1 MPVSVYCIALII
13 AKIPPNGIEL
23 VQSGIERQLSAAGK
37 STLYSGTQWTV
48 AYSGKQWETV
58 GNIAKQWETGGNIG
72 KQLETVGGKVKT
84 VGKSGKQ
91 WGKSGKQWG
100 KSGKQCNTIQCCL
113 AFRAKLQ
120 FTHLVN
126 KIDIIWYNNFA

>member
-1 MPVSVYCIALII
+1 M
-13 AKIPPNGIEL
+13 
-23 VQSGIERQLSAAGK
+23 VQSGIERQLSAEGK
-37 STLYSGTQWTV
+37 STLYSGKQWTV

-58 GNIAKQWETGGNIG
+58 GNIGKQWETGGNIG

-84 VGKSGKQ
+84 VGKSGKV
-91 WGKSGKQWG
+91 WGESGKL
-100 KSGKQCNTIQCCL
+100 CNTIQCCL
-113 AFRAKLQ
+113 AFQAKVQ